1 MSLGGVENSEL
12 KRLQEKLNRIVET
25 QGDKIMRGG
34 VDELSKY
41 AFGVLVKHTPVRKE
55 DRLTD
60 KKNGRDWEALGE
72 PKGTLKQSWKI
83 DPEIKRDATGY
94 TREIRNEAKT
104 PWKNK
109 MYASFVEEGHKT
121 GKQYGKYNPA
131 IGVRVTWANVK
142 PVHFVK
148 DSETEIE
155 REQDKL
161 LAKYF
166 DKKLE
171 EAMNDK

>member
-12 KRLQEKLNRIVET
+12 KRLQEKLNRIAET
-25 QGDKIMRGG
+25 KADKIMRGG

-41 AFGVLVKHTPVRKE
+41 AFGVLVKHTPVRQT

-60 KKNGRDWEALGE
+60 SRGNNWEALGE

-83 DPEIKRDATGY
+83 DSEIKRDSTGY
-94 TREIRNEAKT
+94 TREIRNEAKGY
-104 PWKNK
+104 KGK
-109 MYASFVEEGHKT
+109 MYASFVEEGHAQT
-121 GKQYGKYNPA
+121 PGRFVPA
-131 IGVRVTWANVK
+131 IGKKLKASEVK
-142 PVHFVK
+142 AVHFVK

>member
-12 KRLQEKLNRIVET
+12 KKLQEKLARLAET

-34 VDELSKY
+34 VDELSQY

-60 KKNGRDWEALGE
+60 SRGINWEAMGE

-83 DPEIKRDATGY
+83 EPEIKREGTAY
-94 TREIRNEAKT
+94 TRKLFNDAKGY
-104 PWKNK
+104 KGK
-109 MYASFVEEGHKT
+109 MYASFVEEGHSQT
-121 GKQYGKYNPA
+121 PGRFVPA
-131 IGVRVTWANVK
+131 IGKRLKASEVK
-142 PVHFVK
+142 AVHFVK

-155 REQDKL
+155 REQDKI

-166 DKKLE
+166 DRKLE